1 MALESS
7 VEKSRS
13 NRKVFEGLVVSDKMT
28 KTRIVS
34 VERLTKHRFYEKV
47 MRKNS
52 RFVVHDEEGAS
63 KLGDLVEVMS
73 CRPISKTK
81 RWRLVRIVKK
91 APAGYVAANQ
101 KEASVGGIAG

>member
-7 VEKSRS
+7 VENSRS
-13 NRKVFEGLVVSDKMT
+13 ARKVFEGFVVSDKMT
-28 KTRIVS
+28 KTRVVS
-34 VERLTKHRFYEKV
+34 VQRLSKHRVYEKV
-47 MRKNS
+47 MKKNS

-91 APAGYVAANQ
+91 ATAAYVPTNK
-101 KEASVGGIAG
+101 KEAQVGGIAG